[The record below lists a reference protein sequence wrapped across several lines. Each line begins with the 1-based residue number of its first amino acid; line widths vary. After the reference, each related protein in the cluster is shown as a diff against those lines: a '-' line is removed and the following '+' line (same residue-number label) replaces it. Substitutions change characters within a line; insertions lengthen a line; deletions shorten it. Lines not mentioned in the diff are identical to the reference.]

1 MGMGFGIQAGKVQIT
16 RFCHRAVTLT
26 SYVVEPLMYGGRAM
40 NTIALPFSV
49 IGRFVPEYT
58 LMVMSH
64 MGAYL

>member
-1 MGMGFGIQAGKVQIT
+1 MP
-16 RFCHRAVTLT
+16 FCHEAVTLT
-26 SYVVEPLMYGGRAM
+26 SYVVEPLMYGGRAV

-49 IGRFVPEYT
+49 IGRFVPGDT